1 MNGRSRRQAGFAIVS
16 AIFIL
21 VVLAV
26 LGAAMVSISTSQQTG
41 SAQDIQG
48 ARAYQAARAGLEW
61 GLYKVQS
68 TAAYNFGYT
77 SSNPNDRR
85 CQDGTLGPST
95 TSFQP
100 AASTLSGFTVTV
112 TCRGTTDGAGGPTV
126 FSVVATACSTPSG
139 GACPNSVDPGALYVE
154 RRIAVNF

>member
-1 MNGRSRRQAGFAIVS
+1 MNRGSLQQAGFAILT

-26 LGAAMVSISTSQQTG
+26 LGAAMVTVSTNQQTG

-61 GLYKVQS
+61 ALYKVS
-68 TAAYNFGYT
+68 TGAACPA
-77 SSNPNDRR
+77 SP
-85 CQDGTLGPST
+85 

-100 AASTLSGFTVTV
+100 AATTMSGFTVTV
-112 TCRGTTDGAGGPTV
+112 TCGAGSSFGGPTV
-126 FSVVATACSTPSG
+126 YSVVATACNQPAA
-139 GACPNSVDPGALYVE
+139 GACPNTASPTALYIE
-154 RRIAVNF
+154 RRLSVSF